1 MFIGKAIS
9 NFSIPC
15 KWQQSNDTKNCMG
28 NKNFKSIRGP
38 KIYLKTEDMLYS
50 GCNGTGLS
58 FYIKYADESTD
69 EEPVV
74 IAKGVDE
81 NGNDFEQ
88 RIFINKISL
97 HIEWLLK
104 PHKYSVFKA
113 VKSGKKQRNVGN
125 SYFIPAPLL
134 YRYSYILSNCDFT
147 FLHHYN
153 ILFYFFY
160 FRFQPIKLSLGIN
173 LFRNI

>member
-1 MFIGKAIS
+1 MKKLTMKDDKGYAIE
-9 NFSIPC
+9 IEHL
-15 KWQQSNDTKNCMG
+15 Q
-28 NKNFKSIRGP
+28 
-38 KIYLKTEDMLYS
+38 
-50 GCNGTGLS
+50 
-58 FYIKYADESTD
+58 KYY
-69 EEPVV
+69 
-74 IAKGVDE
+74 
-81 NGNDFEQ
+81 
-88 RIFINKISL
+88 KISL